1 MRHCQCILLTDGLI
15 DETSITPLMLFDSYR
30 YQKEMIYLNV
40 DIIVDITG
48 KIRVTSHRAI
58 FIYVHIE
65 YNLDTVVYCYKV
77 FRYLRSLSR

>member
-15 DETSITPLMLFDSYR
+15 DETSITQLMLFDSYR
-30 YQKEMIYLNV
+30 YQKEIIFIDV
-40 DIIVDITG
+40 DLVLLIAG
-48 KIRVTSHRAI
+48 KIRFTLHRAI
-58 FIYVHIE
+58 FIYVQIE